1 MKLVVIGYQ
10 TCGYYT
16 DIMDKLGINF
26 DTIVAKDHKDLMFK
40 VYELGF
46 NRKLAGRYG
55 FTSPQVFLK
64 LNKDILWCL
73 GGHDDTIKFGILK
86 IKEMIEND
94 KKHEQLKY

>member
-16 DIMDKLGINF
+16 DIMDKLGQVGINF

-64 LNKDILWCL
+64 LNK
-73 GGHDDTIKFGILK
+73 GTITVSWWS
-86 IKEMIEND
+86 
-94 KKHEQLKY
+94 